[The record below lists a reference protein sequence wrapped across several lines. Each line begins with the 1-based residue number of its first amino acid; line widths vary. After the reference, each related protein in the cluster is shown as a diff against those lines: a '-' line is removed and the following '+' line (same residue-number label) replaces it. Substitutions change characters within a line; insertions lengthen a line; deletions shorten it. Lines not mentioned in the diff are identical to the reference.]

1 MAWVARNLLIAVAC
15 AIAGFAVVALAGAAG
30 LRVAGEDPLD
40 AGEYVFT
47 LMLSAIWIWPL
58 YMLALYA
65 VGRRGHF
72 RRWALVLCPVLVA
85 GMSIANLA
93 LQVPEVQAT
102 DLACVLFALTVRA
115 PGPAR
120 REAPVPVSG

>member
-1 MAWVARNLLIAVAC
+1 MAWFARSLLRALLC
-15 AIAGFAVVALAGAAG
+15 AAAGFVLVALAGAVG
-30 LRVAGEDPLD
+30 LRAAGEDPID

-47 LMLSAIWIWPL
+47 LMLSAIWVWPL

-65 VGRRGHF
+65 LGRRGHF
-72 RRWALVLCPVLVA
+72 RLWALVLCPLLVA

-93 LQVPEVQAT
+93 VQVPEVQAT
-102 DLACVLFALTVRA
+102 DLACVLFALTVPA

-120 REAPVPVSG
+120 RRDQVPAAG